1 MAEDDNLQ
9 KAPIK
14 KTPPKKPMAQGTAK
28 NVPKADDQAQEDV
41 QVAGWLK
48 ALSAFI
54 DKLTNDRQTQIIAGV
69 VVAVLVGGYFIYQSM
84 TGAPKG
90 TWRYVVC
97 KAVIE
102 RSVEY
107 PSSVDILA
115 AGEKS
120 KSASIYYSKRNSF
133 GDERLH
139 FMVCNYDKDR
149 NGNVYISNVM
159 LDDTPMDRD
168 YVKSVS
174 DTMKYIIASD
184 FTAELP
190 GAYNPKIE
198 KAKDRNP
205 VPLDPVYNR
214 QR

>member
-1 MAEDDNLQ
+1 MAEDENLQ
-9 KAPIK
+9 KAPVK
-14 KTPPKKPMAQGTAK
+14 KTPPKKPVAK
-28 NVPKADDQAQEDV
+28 GEPKADDQTQEEV

-48 ALSAFI
+48 AISSFI
-54 DKLTNDRQTQIIAGV
+54 DKLTNDRPTQIIAGV
-69 VVAVLVGGYFIYQSM
+69 IVVMLVGGYFIYSSM

-115 AGEKS
+115 AGEKT

-149 NGNVYISNVM
+149 NGSVFISNVM

-174 DTMKYIIASD
+174 DTMKYIIGSD

-205 VPLDPVYNR
+205 VPLDPVYNK

>member
-1 MAEDDNLQ
+1 MAEEQ
-9 KAPIK
+9 TPKKAPK
-14 KTPPKKPMAQGTAK
+14 KQAAPKKSSASRQSSATESEE
-28 NVPKADDQAQEDV
+28 QV

-48 ALSAFI
+48 AISSFI
-54 DKLTNDRQTQIIAGV
+54 DKLTNDRPTQIIAGIVIV
-69 VVAVLVGGYFIYQSM
+69 VCVAGYFIYSSM

-97 KAVIE
+97 KTAIE

-115 AGEKS
+115 AGEKT

-139 FMVCNYDKDR
+139 FIVCNYDKDR
-149 NGNVYISNVM
+149 NGSVFIRNVM
-159 LDDTPMDRD
+159 LDDKPMPSD

-174 DTMKYIIASD
+174 DAMKYIIGSD

-190 GAYNPKIE
+190 GPYNPKIE

-205 VPLDPVYNR
+205 VPLDPVFDK

>member
-1 MAEDDNLQ
+1 MAEDKNLQ

-14 KTPPKKPMAQGTAK
+14 KAPSKKPVAK
-28 NVPKADDQAQEDV
+28 DGATSKPKADEQAQEEV

-48 ALSAFI
+48 AISAFI

-69 VVAVLVGGYFIYQSM
+69 VVVVLVGAYFIYQSM

-115 AGEKS
+115 AGEKT

-139 FMVCNYDKDR
+139 FMICNYDKDR
-149 NGNVYISNVM
+149 NGNVFISNVM

-168 YVKSVS
+168 YVKAMS
-174 DTMKYIIASD
+174 DTMKYIIGSD

-205 VPLDPVYNR
+205 VPLDPVYNK

>member
-1 MAEDDNLQ
+1 
-9 KAPIK
+9 
-14 KTPPKKPMAQGTAK
+14 MAQGTAK
-28 NVPKADDQAQEDV
+28 NAPKADDQAQEDV